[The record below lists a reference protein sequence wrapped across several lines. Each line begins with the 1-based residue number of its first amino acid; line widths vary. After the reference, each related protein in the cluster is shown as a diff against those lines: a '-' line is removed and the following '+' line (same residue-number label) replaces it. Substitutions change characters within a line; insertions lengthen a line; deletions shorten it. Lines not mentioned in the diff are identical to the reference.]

1 MSDSAVLLEPP
12 TRSETIPVDGPR
24 EIPATPTTDTSAITG
39 ASTGATSATTSA
51 STALDESR
59 SAIERATALPPAL
72 RERLLTLVS
81 ACPPNEPVSLAQVLV
96 AVEESLPEYLRA
108 QPIPPQPTHPA
119 GEAFFSGA
127 AGELT
132 DSEAETLA
140 QQQLQRA
147 GLLRGQKVRV
157 AN

>member
-1 MSDSAVLLEPP
+1 MSDSAVAFQAEPQTSSEIAPAESPPEILPLP
-12 TRSETIPVDGPR
+12 TSG
-24 EIPATPTTDTSAITG
+24 EI
-39 ASTGATSATTSA
+39 ATTSA
-51 STALDESR
+51 NPAVEESR
-59 SAIERATALPPAL
+59 TAIERATALPPAL
-72 RERLLTLVS
+72 RERLMTLAS
-81 ACPPNEPVSLAQVLV
+81 QCAADEPVSLMKVLA
-96 AVEESLPEYLRA
+96 AVEQSLPDYLRT
-108 QPIPPQPTHPA
+108 QPAATQPVHPA

-157 AN
+157 AG